1 MPVADIMTKKLISV
15 SPRETV
21 KKMREVFGKYPIH
34 HILVIDKGKLVGIID
49 DRSILKITSP
59 YIGTKFE
66 SEKDLFTLTRQAHQL
81 MTPDPIS
88 ILPSVSI
95 QEAARSLIK
104 NNVDLLPVVDEYGK
118 ATGVLSW
125 KDVMRFIMN

>member
-1 MPVADIMTKKLISV
+1 MPVADIMTKKIISV
-15 SPRETV
+15 SSSETV
-21 KKMREVFGKYPIH
+21 KKMRQIFNKYPIH
-34 HILVIDKGKLVGIID
+34 HILVINKGKLVGIID

-59 YIGTKFE
+59 YIDTKFE

-81 MTPDPIS
+81 MTSNSTS
-88 ILPSVSI
+88 ILPSASI

-104 NNVDLLPVVDEYGK
+104 NNVDLLPVVDEEGK
-118 ATGVLSW
+118 AIGVLSW